1 MPFRLS
7 YGVVQGVSFLTGKK
21 SFGSENRYLA
31 LRERKDRYSMVL
43 KTPFFNFDQLILEE
57 KKKHLMC
64 DTDIPIFPS
73 LRAKFFYPL
82 WNGIPCKSLCKS

>member
-57 KKKHLMC
+57 KKTFNVRYRHSCLSFTQSQIFLSTMEW
-64 DTDIPIFPS
+64 DT
-73 LRAKFFYPL
+73 L
-82 WNGIPCKSLCKS
+82 